1 MARFKCPICGAPT
14 DKQGKTCSKCY
25 LDEFLHYAMTEEDRQ
40 RIITEVETLMEEL
53 KEAEFRDDMNNL
65 LGLFTIKGN

>member
-40 RIITEVETLMEEL
+40 QIITEVETLLEEL
-53 KEAEFRDDMNNL
+53 KEAEFRDKVLN
-65 LGLFTIKGN
+65 LFTIRYD